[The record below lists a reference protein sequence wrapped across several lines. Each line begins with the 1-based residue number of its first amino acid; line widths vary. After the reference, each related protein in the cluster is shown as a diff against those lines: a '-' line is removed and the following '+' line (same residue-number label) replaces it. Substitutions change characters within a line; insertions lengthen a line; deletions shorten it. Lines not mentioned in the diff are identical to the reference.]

1 MVGRICDIPILPH
14 GPSDRMAIFID
25 KTVNPKWAE
34 LDALLVG
41 IQLTQSLNLD
51 KVIFEMDCACTIT
64 HLCKHKDD
72 ITIFGYRIKKVC
84 EMFDSFLKAKVK
96 YVN

>member
-1 MVGRICDIPILPH
+1 D
-14 GPSDRMAIFID
+14 SDDFVLCGKAIFID

-51 KVIFEMDCACTIT
+51 KVIFEMDCACTVT

-72 ITIFGYRIKKVC
+72 ITIFVYRIKKVC